1 MTIIKIF
8 DGSDVIFTDAKETH
22 VYSDV
27 CCLMDVEVQYSNG
40 VAETIPMIFWQ
51 DSGITFCPK
60 DWQSIPSDFT
70 AEKVKEINWINLHT
84 GRDAIM
90 LDGLPRESPFK
101 PMGRPRKS
109 PVKVDENGN
118 EYVEAVAMA
127 QSNTGRVYVPAEW
140 VGRRVRVT
148 LLD

>member
-8 DGSDVIFTDAKETH
+8 DGSDVIFSDAKETH

-27 CCLMDVEVQYSNG
+27 CCLMDVEVQYTNG

-70 AEKVKEINWINLHT
+70 AEKVDEINWINLHT
-84 GRDAIM
+84 GQDAIM

-101 PMGRPRKS
+101 PMGRPRKN
-109 PVKVDENGN
+109 PVKLDENGN

-140 VGRRVRVT
+140 VGHRVRVT
-148 LLD
+148 RID